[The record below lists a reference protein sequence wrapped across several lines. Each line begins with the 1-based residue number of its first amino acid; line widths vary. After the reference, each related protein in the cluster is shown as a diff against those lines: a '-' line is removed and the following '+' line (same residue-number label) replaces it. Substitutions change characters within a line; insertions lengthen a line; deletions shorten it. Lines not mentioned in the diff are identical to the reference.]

1 MARYVDAVAAVEHSS
16 SRKASSVVV
25 VVMAAN
31 CRTSSSSLSQQKKKK
46 KVGKVLSAL
55 PRALEEWVSKE
66 GRIERKFRI
75 IDPLQI
81 QHTHPVAFLK
91 LPRKGE
97 KRKKKKEKRSG
108 EDPHSYVE
116 TG

>member
-1 MARYVDAVAAVEHSS
+1 MLTPSPLLSIAVAV
-16 SRKASSVVV
+16 KQ
-25 VVMAAN
+25 AA
-31 CRTSSSSLSQQKKKK
+31 SSSLLWLQTVEHPHHLSLNKKKKK

-97 KRKKKKEKRSG
+97 KRKKRKEKRSG